1 MKLTTNYGLKK
12 PEGNDVVN
20 IDDLNYNAD
29 ILDSAIKENKNSI
42 LTNTQLIN
50 SLNQE
55 VNGQRLRGI
64 NIANTI
70 IDKLEG

>member
-12 PEGNDVVN
+12 PGASDIVN
-20 IDDLNYNAD
+20 IDDFNYNAD
-29 ILDSAIKENKNSI
+29 AIDSAIKTVEDVVSANKTSI
-42 LTNTQLIN
+42 LELQA
-50 SLNQE
+50 E

-64 NIANTI
+64 NIANAI